1 MGQQIDL
8 SVFTCAGP
16 WQSAVHST
24 PLWRRVGRRIVQKPS
39 KPIRIALNPPPLL
52 MPGQAQGFLLHS
64 PTSCSAIRV
73 HEFRHNSEDDDE
85 NVGASRERVG
95 TYGSKQ
101 SKRRRREQQHAADSP
116 SSSQTRVVLRDQVVT
131 MRVGQTCFMHTMPAA
146 LAEMA
151 EADGTL
157 SQSQTFESDAPREF
171 KVAAFCGVLE
181 YAKVNLS
188 TPAHDNAHAA
198 AMVEI

>member
-1 MGQQIDL
+1 
-8 SVFTCAGP
+8 
-16 WQSAVHST
+16 
-24 PLWRRVGRRIVQKPS
+24 
-39 KPIRIALNPPPLL
+39 
-52 MPGQAQGFLLHS
+52 
-64 PTSCSAIRV
+64 
-73 HEFRHNSEDDDE
+73 
-85 NVGASRERVG
+85 
-95 TYGSKQ
+95 
-101 SKRRRREQQHAADSP
+101 
-116 SSSQTRVVLRDQVVT
+116 

-181 YAKVNLS
+181 YAKVDLS
-188 TPAHDNAHAA
+188 TSAHDNAQAA